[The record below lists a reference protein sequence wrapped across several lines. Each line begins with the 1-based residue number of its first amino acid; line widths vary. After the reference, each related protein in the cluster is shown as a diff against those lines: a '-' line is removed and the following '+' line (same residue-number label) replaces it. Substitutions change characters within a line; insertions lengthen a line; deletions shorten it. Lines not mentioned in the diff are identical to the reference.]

1 MPWSSRSCLK
11 IFLPPLAWYVL
22 SLECCNFSVAVQGFD
37 HLWDSKHNYTR
48 RGFHKWSEIINLI
61 TLLLLI
67 SDSMMRNNTNP
78 RTLGREHIPPWA
90 LPMFLL
96 STVLVCAQSLTLHLT
111 LGPSLAGCVPSIC
124 STSVLKCS
132 SELTC
137 LLTLAAVLGS
147 LVSHEYYIWF
157 SKRLHLLNMAKLK
170 KYKSNHC

>member
-48 RGFHKWSEIINLI
+48 RGFHKWSQIINLI

-111 LGPSLAGCVPSIC
+111 LGPSLPGCVPSNLFHLCAKMFIGADLPLNFGSC
-124 STSVLKCS
+124 SWQPSQPWILYMVQQKVT
-132 SELTC
+132 
-137 LLTLAAVLGS
+137 
-147 LVSHEYYIWF
+147 F
-157 SKRLHLLNMAKLK
+157 AK
-170 KYKSNHC
+170 HGQT